1 MCKQSGIDYI
11 EEDQTVT
18 MTSLTSVWHL
28 DRIDQR
34 DLPLDREYTSPN
46 DGSGVDIYVFD
57 TGKDMAI
64 YIQKSY
70 KHVV

>member
-11 EEDQTVT
+11 EEDQTVI
-18 MTSLTSVWHL
+18 MTSSTPVWHL

-34 DLPLDREYTSPN
+34 GLPLDGEYSSPS
-46 DGSGVDIYVFD
+46 DASGVDIYVFD

-64 YIQKSY
+64 YKRHSY
-70 KHVV
+70 SYM